1 MPKRIAPLSDIQI
14 SKAKPKDQNYKLQ
27 DGYGMYLLVTASG
40 GKLWRYDYR
49 FDGRRKTIAFG
60 AYPTISLADARKRR
74 DDAQKHL
81 ANGQD
86 PGAVKKALQEAAD
99 ASEAVISNTFEKIAH
114 AWFAKNERTWSP
126 GHATTVKSRLEK
138 DVFTQIGNMPIAS
151 ITASDVR
158 ALLLKVE
165 ARGAVDTALRIKIIC
180 GQIFR
185 YGVAHGHLEHDPSA
199 ALKPREIFQKH
210 EAKHHAAITDP
221 KKLAPLLRD
230 IDNYTGTIII
240 KSALKLAP
248 MLFVRPGELRKM
260 EWVEIDFDAAEW
272 SIPASKMKTRQPH
285 LVPLSHQALS
295 ILKELHQLT
304 GGGQYA
310 FPGRTSSRPMSEN
323 SVNAA
328 LRYMG
333 YDKSL
338 MTGHGFRAVA
348 RTILDEV
355 LRFRADIIEHQLAHA
370 VKDANGRAYNRTSFI
385 EDRRQMMQKWSD
397 YLDDLKAGAKIIPLR
412 GAA

>member
-27 DGYGMYLLVTASG
+27 DGYGMYLLVTVSG

-49 FDGRRKTIAFG
+49 FDGKRKTIAFG

-81 ANGQD
+81 ANDQD

-99 ASEAVISNTFEKIAH
+99 ASEAVISNTFEKIAL
-114 AWFAKNERTWSP
+114 AWFAKNEQTWSP
-126 GHATTVKSRLEK
+126 GHATTVKSRLGK
-138 DVFTQIGNMPIAS
+138 DVFTQIGKMPIAS

-199 ALKPREIFQKH
+199 SLKPREIFQKR

-230 IDNYTGTIII
+230 IDDYTGTIII

-304 GGGQYA
+304 GGGQYV

-355 LRFRADIIEHQLAHA
+355 LRFRVDLIEHQLAHA

-385 EDRRQMMQKWSD
+385 EDRQQMMQKWSD
-397 YLDDLKAGAKIIPLR
+397 YLDDLKTGTKVPTLR
-412 GAA
+412 